1 MSGPMTFSGR
11 ARPMGVLQEFERRL
25 EGAVEGFFAR
35 IFRSGVQPVELAK
48 AVQRYGEDRQ
58 HVTESGVVVPN
69 VYRVTVSGKDHE
81 RLAGYGTSLPRELAE
96 VVVRTADERGWT
108 LRGPARV
115 RIETDEQLRLGR
127 FRLAG
132 RVEVVE
138 GTRRAA
144 APARQPEPAAAARP
158 APAPLAA
165 DTRAPIDQTQVV
177 GAVPTSGLSLV
188 IRSGESSGTRVPVN
202 GTRLT
207 AGRSSSCDLVV
218 DDSTVSR
225 EHAAF
230 VRRGEAWWV
239 VDLGS
244 TNGTKVNGARA
255 AEHPIGPGDRI
266 QLGDAV
272 VELVRS

>member
-1 MSGPMTFSGR
+1 
-11 ARPMGVLQEFERRL
+11 MGVLQEFERRL

-35 IFRSGVQPVELAK
+35 IFRSGVQPVELAR

-58 HVTESGVVVPN
+58 HVTPSGVVVPN
-69 VYRVTVSGKDHE
+69 VFKVTVSDKDHE

-96 VVVRTADERGWT
+96 VVVKTANERGWI

-115 RIETDEQLRLGR
+115 RIEVDPELRLGR
-127 FRLAG
+127 FRLTG

-138 GTRRAA
+138 RSASPPARSAPPAQVAA
-144 APARQPEPAAAARP
+144 AHP
-158 APAPLAA
+158 APAPAPDA
-165 DTRAPIDQTQVV
+165 RAPIDRTQVV
-177 GAVPTSGLSLV
+177 GTVPTSGLSLV
-188 IRSGESSGTRVPVN
+188 LRSGSAAGTRVAVN

-207 AGRSSSCDLVV
+207 AGRASTCNLVV
-218 DDSTVSR
+218 DDTTVSR

-230 VRRGEAWWV
+230 VRRGETWWV

-244 TNGTKVNGARA
+244 TNGTKVNGTRA
-255 AEHPIGPGDRI
+255 AEQPVNPGDRI
-266 QLGDAV
+266 QLGDAI

>member
-1 MSGPMTFSGR
+1 
-11 ARPMGVLQEFERRL
+11 MGVLQDFERRL

-35 IFRSGVQPVELAK
+35 IFRSGVQPVELAR

-58 HVTESGVVVPN
+58 HVTPSGVVVPN
-69 VYRVTVSGKDHE
+69 VFKVTVSDKDHE

-96 VVVRTADERGWT
+96 VVVKTASERGWT

-115 RIETDEQLRLGR
+115 RIEVDPELRLGR
-127 FRLAG
+127 FRLTG

-138 GTRRAA
+138 PGA
-144 APARQPEPAAAARP
+144 APARSASAAQVAAAQP
-158 APAPLAA
+158 APAPAPDA
-165 DTRAPIDQTQVV
+165 RAPIDRTQVV
-177 GAVPTSGLSLV
+177 GTVPTSGLSLV
-188 IRSGESSGTRVPVN
+188 LRSGPGNGTRVAVN

-207 AGRSSSCDLVV
+207 AGRSSNCNLVV

-230 VRRGEAWWV
+230 VRRGETWWV

-244 TNGTKVNGARA
+244 TNGTKVNGTRA
-255 AEHPIGPGDRI
+255 AEQPVNPGDRI
-266 QLGDAV
+266 QLGDAI